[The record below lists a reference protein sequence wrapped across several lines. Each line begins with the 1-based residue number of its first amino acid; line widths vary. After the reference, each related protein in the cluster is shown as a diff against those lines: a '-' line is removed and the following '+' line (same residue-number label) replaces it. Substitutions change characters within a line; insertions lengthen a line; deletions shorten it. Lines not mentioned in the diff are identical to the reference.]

1 MSYVQKLEDWY
12 NKEKLAGRLIDIKF
26 TLKTNE
32 ERELEL
38 GRKLTQEEKD
48 AQLER
53 TAKAVYKIVT
63 NETKGVDFNHKV
75 F

>member
-12 NKEKLAGRLIDIKF
+12 NKERLAGRLIDIKF

-38 GRKLTQEEKD
+38 GRKLTQKEKD

-63 NETKGVDFNHKV
+63 KETKGVDFNHKV